1 MNIIKNQLTF
11 AESMQFVNG
20 VINSVFT
27 QDEEGNDTDYSPAS
41 LYPLIQSTFVEMY
54 TDYVFTDNFDENF
67 ANYISLNIDG
77 FCFDV
82 NGLAFNRNQYDG
94 MLKAIEDGIEFRKQ
108 KMLQKNIKITSVLD
122 EEIIKFANVLA
133 EVVQQIPKGLDI
145 SSIQPFMDKINS
157 MGTIDEKKLVK
168 AVVNKNQ
175 SMKNRLFGHRKPKTN
190 MKIETPTSIEE

>member
-20 VINSVFT
+20 IIDSVFT
-27 QDEEGNDTDYSPAS
+27 QDEEGRDTDYSPAS

-67 ANYISLNIDG
+67 ANYISFNIDG

-82 NGLAFNRNQYDG
+82 NGLAFNRIQYDG

-122 EEIIKFANVLA
+122 EEIIKFANVLT
-133 EVVQQIPKGLDI
+133 EVVLQIPKGLDM
-145 SSIQPFMDKINS
+145 SSLQPFMDKINS
-157 MGTIDEKKLVK
+157 MGKIDEKKLVK

-175 SMKNRLFGHRKPKTN
+175 SMKNRLFGHRKAKSN
-190 MKIETPTSIEE
+190 IKIETPTSTEE